1 MMTESKFEWKIRIS
15 LNLKETE
22 SYVYINYYIIN
33 YIINI
38 IIIL

>member
-1 MMTESKFEWKIRIS
+1 MMMESKFEWKIWIC
-15 LNLKETE
+15 LNLKETK
-22 SYVYINYYIIN
+22 SYVYVNY